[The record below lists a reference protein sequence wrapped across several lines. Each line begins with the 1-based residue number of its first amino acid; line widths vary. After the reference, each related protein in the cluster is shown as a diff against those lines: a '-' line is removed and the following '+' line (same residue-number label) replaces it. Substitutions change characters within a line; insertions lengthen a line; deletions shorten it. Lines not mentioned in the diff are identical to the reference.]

1 MQFHDD
7 SQRDDTMSN
16 MPPRM
21 LAAPFRLTA
30 MTLRGLGPYFHG
42 ARLEFK
48 PLTVV
53 CGENGSGKST
63 WIETLRALKS
73 TVTDSR
79 FPLCQL
85 RYSRNHVERYGINK
99 SFEALRAGLQTAGEI
114 QSKFLQVAR
123 SGDREAFGPLGC
135 IGLNLESTKGFRLVG
150 YKASVNSAATDE
162 ANLLL
167 NGEIPSQS
175 KFTVR
180 WAMPLA
186 TDGFEQ
192 LIELKVNSATI
203 RLRRS
208 LDRTPESTIL
218 PLRPQFKE
226 ENLTFECTGSFLGL
240 ESPDSEKLYEL
251 GYVKLLE
258 PDSNETAW
266 SLVDVSPTLRAVHPE
281 FDQKIIA
288 GALACFLKL
297 FRQFIKGALRG
308 FFPIGPIR
316 KLLAKDSADSTPP
329 EPGKDIDGFEDM
341 EADSLK
347 NARELQKAAAA
358 IIRPER
364 RYVGHR
370 GERTQDLHAY
380 WAYNLM
386 RQPTAPFCGA
396 ISNEFNLNDFRR
408 GNKSNSA
415 ADVFQR
421 ELSPAFQEHILSLV
435 DSNLCEEWLRNRN
448 GTIGDELAIE
458 ILNVAVRSRNLFAP
472 RIFRP
477 DLSSDAQLEVR
488 LMIGETSEVQDER
501 FASRTNLSD
510 DEVVRANRLLLEAI
524 FDEKADE
531 AVEQTLKDGNREKDY
546 PTRNCWHCTGYL
558 LESFVSYWM
567 NWFSDTRI
575 KYGKFEGEP
584 LDESWPP
591 SADGTGQPVP
601 NGGLVHKKWRWLK
614 RGYLADRTSG
624 RIPFMD
630 GTSHDLACTV
640 NHPVLYQESDWSMM
654 STGFHQLAPI
664 VVQSG
669 LIRQYEIMTVE
680 NPEAHLHPSLQL
692 RVAEFLMHQA
702 NAGKIMLIETH
713 SDLFVRRIL
722 RAIREEDVGHVS
734 KGQAAVNICFTQL
747 GGESGD
753 GIMPNNERIHYA
765 TISEFTVNDRGQIK
779 WPDGF
784 PPEGFM
790 TDNLDEARR
799 FVDAGM
805 DDTSEDHDERPL

>member
-1 MQFHDD
+1 
-7 SQRDDTMSN
+7 
-16 MPPRM
+16 M
-21 LAAPFRLTA
+21 LSAPLRLTA
-30 MTLRGLGPYFHG
+30 ITLRGLGPYFHG
-42 ARLEFK
+42 ARLEIK
-48 PLTVV
+48 PLTIL

-73 TVTDSR
+73 TATDSR
-79 FPLCQL
+79 FPLCEL

-99 SFEALRAGLQTAGEI
+99 SFEAFRAGMQTAGEI
-114 QSKFLQVAR
+114 QSKFAQVAR

-135 IGLNLESTKGFRLVG
+135 IGLNLESKKGFRLVG

-162 ANLLL
+162 ANLLFH
-167 NGEIPSQS
+167 GEIPSQS

-240 ESPDSEKLYEL
+240 ESPDSEKLCEL
-251 GYVKLLE
+251 GYVKLLK
-258 PDSNETAW
+258 PDSNEAAW
-266 SLVDVSPTLRAVHPE
+266 TLVDVSPTLRAVHPE
-281 FDQKIIA
+281 FNHQIIA

-329 EPGKDIDGFEDM
+329 ESGRDIDGFEDM
-341 EADSLK
+341 EADSIK
-347 NARELQKAAAA
+347 NARELQKEAAA

-396 ISNEFNLNDFRR
+396 ISNEFSLNDFERR
-408 GNKSNSA
+408 NSSNSA
-415 ADVFQR
+415 AAVFQR
-421 ELSPAFQEHILSLV
+421 ELTPSFQEHILSLV
-435 DSNLCEEWLRNRN
+435 DSSLRDRWLQGRD
-448 GTIGDELAIE
+448 GTIRDELAIA
-458 ILNVAVRSRNLFAP
+458 ILNSAVRSRNLFAP

-501 FASRTNLSD
+501 LASRANLSD

-524 FDEKADE
+524 FDRKADE
-531 AVEQTLKDGNREKDY
+531 AVEETLRDGNREKDY

-567 NWFSDTRI
+567 NWLSDTRI

-591 SADGTGQPVP
+591 SAGGMQPVP

-630 GTSHDLACTV
+630 GTSHDLAGTI
-640 NHPVLYQESDWSMM
+640 NHPALNQESDWSIM
-654 STGFHQLAPI
+654 STGFHQMAPI
-664 VVQSG
+664 VVQAG
-669 LIRQYEIMTVE
+669 LMRQQELTAVE
-680 NPEAHLHPSLQL
+680 NPEAHLHPSLQI
-692 RVAEFLMHQA
+692 RVAEFLICQA
-702 NAGKIMLIETH
+702 NAGKMMLIETH
-713 SDLFVRRIL
+713 SDLVVRRVL
-722 RAIREEDVGHVS
+722 RAIRQEDM
-734 KGQAAVNICFTQL
+734 KQEAVRINFTHL
-747 GGESGD
+747 ED
-753 GIMPNNERIHYA
+753 GPTGLNFKHAQIVELQI
-765 TISEFTVNDRGQIK
+765 NDQGQIAN

-784 PPEGFM
+784 MDDSLE
-790 TDNLDEARR
+790 EARR
-799 FVDAGM
+799 FVDAGFEELG
-805 DDTSEDHDERPL
+805 DAGESIE